1 MGIGGP
7 ESCHHDYRLCNAE
20 QARLDFDE
28 DMPELSL
35 AAAAEQVAQ
44 LRSQVAHALSTARQ
58 GHLLR
63 SGLQVGSPA
72 AMPLP
77 LHFLIT

>member
-1 MGIGGP
+1 M
-7 ESCHHDYRLCNAE
+7 

-44 LRSQVAHALSTARQ
+44 LRSQVAQALSTARQ

-72 AMPLP
+72 AVPFP